1 MVFGS
6 FSEGLGFRG
15 ALMNKL
21 CEGVDAC
28 VCVCVRRV
36 LRLFS
41 RLVHQQ
47 TWANMVSFAVSPQ
60 DFKNLA
66 W

>member
-1 MVFGS
+1 M
-6 FSEGLGFRG
+6 
-15 ALMNKL
+15 
-21 CEGVDAC
+21 C
-28 VCVCVRRV
+28 VCRV